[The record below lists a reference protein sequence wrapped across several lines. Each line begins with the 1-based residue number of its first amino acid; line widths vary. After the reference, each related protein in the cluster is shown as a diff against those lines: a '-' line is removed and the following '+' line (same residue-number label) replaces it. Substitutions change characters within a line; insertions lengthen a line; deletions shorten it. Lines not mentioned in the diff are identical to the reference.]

1 MKDTTVYTIW
11 NEKGGVGKTMLC
23 FNIGGILAQL
33 DRRVLVIDS
42 DLQGNLTNNMGID
55 RTDPD
60 LCTTY
65 DIYNIES
72 EQPVPGRL
80 IYRGIDIN
88 DLVAGCVADDRFG
101 FEETAWLLLFG
112 ELPSRDQLKGFSGL
126 LSSCRELP
134 DYFAEDMIIKAPSPN
149 IMNKLARSVL
159 ALYSYDDNPEDLSME
174 NVLRQS
180 IELIAMMPTIMVY
193 AYQVKRRHY
202 DQESMY
208 FHPMVAGLST
218 SQTIL
223 HSLRADS
230 AYTDKE
236 AKLLDLCLMLH
247 AEHGGGNNSTFA
259 ARVLSSSGTDTYSA
273 IAAAIGSLKGPKHGG
288 ANIKVARMMECIKT
302 GVKNWEDDEE
312 VAAFLKRIIR
322 KEEGDGSGLI
332 YGMGHAVYTLS
343 DPRAILLKKYAYDL
357 AEEKG
362 FGPEFRLV
370 EAVERLTPQVFLEEK
385 GNDKAMCA
393 NVDMYSGLVYRALG
407 IPEDLFTPLFAVA
420 RMAGWCAHRIEELTT
435 GGRIIRPAYKAI
447 ARQKPYTPLSER

>member
-1 MKDTTVYTIW
+1 M
-11 NEKGGVGKTMLC
+11 
-23 FNIGGILAQL
+23 
-33 DRRVLVIDS
+33 ID
-42 DLQGNLTNNMGID
+42 LINGNLDLSGGTLLSLCEEFRKNNRID
-55 RTDPD
+55 PQKF
-60 LCTTY
+60 
-65 DIYNIES
+65 
-72 EQPVPGRL
+72 EQYGVKRGLRNADGSGVMAGLTQICNVHGYVLNEGEKSPVPGRL

-202 DQESMY
+202 DHESMY

-370 EAVERLTPQVFLEEK
+370 EAVERRTPQVFLEEK

>member
-1 MKDTTVYTIW
+1 M
-11 NEKGGVGKTMLC
+11 
-23 FNIGGILAQL
+23 
-33 DRRVLVIDS
+33 ID
-42 DLQGNLTNNMGID
+42 LINGNLDLSGGTLLSLCEEFRKNNRID
-55 RTDPD
+55 PQKF
-60 LCTTY
+60 
-65 DIYNIES
+65 
-72 EQPVPGRL
+72 EQYGVKRGLRNADGSGVMAGLTQICNVHGYVLNEGEKSPVPGRL

-202 DQESMY
+202 DHESMY

-223 HSLRADS
+223 HSPRADS